1 MELIHDCHNPQDIA
15 STRGGYSHAVEV
27 VQNCRYLFIS
37 GQVPVRPDGTVPD
50 TFPAQCHVV
59 WDNLFRI
66 LATAGYEPN
75 QIVKITT
82 FLSSRS
88 YGDDN
93 GAIRRER
100 LGDLSPA
107 LTVVIT
113 GIYDSSWLLEIEA
126 IAARPNSVK
135 FGAK

>member
-1 MELIHDCHNPQDIA
+1 MELSHDCHNPPDIA

-27 VQNCRYLFIS
+27 APNCRYLFIS
-37 GQVPVRPDGTVPD
+37 GQIPVRRDDSVPD

-66 LATAGYEPN
+66 LATAGYEPKHL
-75 QIVKITT
+75 VKITT
-82 FLSSRS
+82 FLASRS

-93 GAIRRER
+93 GTIRRER

-113 GIYDSSWLLEIEA
+113 GIYDSACLLEIEA
-126 IAARPNSVK
+126 IAARPIPLS
-135 FGAK
+135 GGET